1 MTIVKAKSY
10 AEAKRKLPNMSI
22 IIELYNIGSGQWKGF
37 ENAEEFMQWQNKG
50 NALKRYEGELAPKS
64 YQWED

>member
-10 AEAKRKLPNMSI
+10 KEAKRKLPNMCI
-22 IIELYNIGSGQWKGF
+22 IIELYNIGSNQWKGF

-50 NALKRYEGELAPKS
+50 NTLKS